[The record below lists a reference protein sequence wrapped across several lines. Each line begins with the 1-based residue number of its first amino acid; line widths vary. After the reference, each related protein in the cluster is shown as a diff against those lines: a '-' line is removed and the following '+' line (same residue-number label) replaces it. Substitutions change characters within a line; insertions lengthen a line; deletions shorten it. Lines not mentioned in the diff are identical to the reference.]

1 MSPFSLPPPPA
12 QKQLRNLPER
22 LPSDQGELLEW
33 LLKIHKWLLWLT
45 TNPLGAT
52 QIIEFLQVSLCTWE
66 DGTEGAVD
74 GALQGGVFREVS
86 IPSASIL
93 LSGLQWCFKYTW
105 AAEYSIMISR
115 IANGFLMPTEM
126 SEEEKQ
132 VFRGDMADR

>member
-1 MSPFSLPPPPA
+1 MYKDWILAVLKSQDQGALAATPGYMARLNPTHIRTGVESPTRDKYAGAAGLLLA
-12 QKQLRNLPER
+12 WGVKVQKKQLRNLPER

-74 GALQGGVFREVS
+74 
-86 IPSASIL
+86 
-93 LSGLQWCFKYTW
+93 
-105 AAEYSIMISR
+105 
-115 IANGFLMPTEM
+115 
-126 SEEEKQ
+126 
-132 VFRGDMADR
+132 